1 MELAE
6 IKVGTRIKLADGATA
21 VVVAPTRDG
30 LTLEILYEDGPLTGT
45 VHRRSEKE
53 IAASSPADEATRK
66 RDS

>member
-1 MELAE
+1 MDLAE
-6 IKVGTRIKLADGATA
+6 LKVGTRIKLADGAMA

-30 LTLEILYEDGPLTGT
+30 RTVEILYEDGPLVGT

-53 IAASSPADEATRK
+53 IAASSAADEATGK